1 MQQQFEPSQTL
12 RSRRFRYLET
22 NRFGK
27 GSTPT
32 VVGAGLS
39 RPTLVRCVLLAC
51 VWFISSI
58 STVAEEPVR
67 QVTGSAMGMK
77 WSVKWVGDL
86 DEAKVKSETVALL
99 ADIEKQMST
108 YRADSEI
115 SRFNASRSTDWFPV
129 STNLVTAVSASL
141 EIAGKSEGALD
152 PTVFP
157 LVQAWGFG
165 PVRRVGQ
172 IPTVTEISVARV
184 KVGYTNVQARL
195 SPPAV
200 RRLRPYISID
210 VSAVAMG
217 LAADLAKARL
227 SQLGGTNFLVDM
239 GGEFAAVGD
248 GPAGQGWPVGIE
260 QPGSNG
266 ERIQRVVTLR
276 NQCLAT
282 SGDDR
287 NFREINGKR
296 YHHII
301 DPRTGWPAEQQVA
314 SATVIDE
321 SCLMADGW
329 ATAMIVLGEE
339 LGLATGKSEG
349 FDAFLIIRGKD
360 GQFEVR
366 ETGRSDK

>member
-1 MQQQFEPSQTL
+1 MTESFKRL
-12 RSRRFRYLET
+12 GICWGFL
-22 NRFGK
+22 
-27 GSTPT
+27 
-32 VVGAGLS
+32 L
-39 RPTLVRCVLLAC
+39 LVLVMA
-51 VWFISSI
+51 
-58 STVAEEPVR
+58 AHGEEPVH

-77 WSVKWVGDL
+77 WSVKWVGSL
-86 DEAKVKSETVALL
+86 DEARVKAETAALL
-99 ADIEKQMST
+99 AEIEKQMST

-141 EIAGKSEGALD
+141 EIGSKSEGALD

-172 IPTVTEISVARV
+172 MPTVTEISVARV
-184 KVGYTNVQARL
+184 KVGHTNVQARL

-200 RRLRPYISID
+200 HKLRPYTSID

-227 SQLGGTNFLVDM
+227 SQLGVTNFLVDM

-314 SATVIDE
+314 SATVIHE

-329 ATAMIVLGEE
+329 ATTMIVLGAKR
-339 LGLATGKSEG
+339 GLEIAKR
-349 FDAFLIIRGKD
+349 DALEVFLITREGDSYREQSTRKD
-360 GQFEVR
+360 
-366 ETGRSDK
+366 

>member
-1 MQQQFEPSQTL
+1 MTESFKHL
-12 RSRRFRYLET
+12 RICWGFL
-22 NRFGK
+22 
-27 GSTPT
+27 
-32 VVGAGLS
+32 L
-39 RPTLVRCVLLAC
+39 LVLGMSAHGE
-51 VWFISSI
+51 
-58 STVAEEPVR
+58 APVH

-86 DEAKVKSETVALL
+86 DEAKVKAGTAAMLV
-99 ADIEKQMST
+99 DIEKQMST

-172 IPTVTEISVARV
+172 MPTVTEISVARV
-184 KVGYTNVQARL
+184 QVGYTNLPARL

-200 RRLRPYISID
+200 RKLRPYISID

-217 LAADLAKARL
+217 LSADLAKARL

-266 ERIQRVVTLR
+266 ERIQRVITLR

-314 SATVIDE
+314 SATVIHE

-329 ATAMIVLGEE
+329 ATAMIVLGANR
-339 LGLATGKSEG
+339 GLEIAKRDALEVILITREGDNYREQSTGK
-349 FDAFLIIRGKD
+349 D
-360 GQFEVR
+360 
-366 ETGRSDK
+366 

>member
-1 MQQQFEPSQTL
+1 MLSNSGSWGRCERLAYASIMTEGFKHL
-12 RSRRFRYLET
+12 RICWGYLL
-22 NRFGK
+22 F
-27 GSTPT
+27 
-32 VVGAGLS
+32 V
-39 RPTLVRCVLLAC
+39 LVMSAHG
-51 VWFISSI
+51 
-58 STVAEEPVR
+58 EEPVH
-67 QVTGSAMGMK
+67 QVTGEAMGMK

-86 DEAKVKSETVALL
+86 DEAKVKSETAALL

-115 SRFNASRSTDWFPV
+115 SRFNVSRSTDWFPV
-129 STNLVTAVSASL
+129 STNLVAAVSASL
-141 EIAGKSEGALD
+141 EIAGRSEGALD

-172 IPTVTEISVARV
+172 MPTVTESSIARV

-200 RRLRPYISID
+200 RKLRPYISID

-217 LAADLAKARL
+217 LAADLVKARL
-227 SQLGGTNFLVDM
+227 LQLGSTNFLIDM

-260 QPGSNG
+260 LPGSNG

-314 SATVIDE
+314 SATLIHE
-321 SCLMADGW
+321 SCLLADGW
-329 ATAMIVLGEE
+329 ATAMIVLGAKR
-339 LGLATGKSEG
+339 GLDIARR
-349 FDAFLIIRGKD
+349 DALEVFLITREGDRYREQTTRKD
-360 GQFEVR
+360 
-366 ETGRSDK
+366 